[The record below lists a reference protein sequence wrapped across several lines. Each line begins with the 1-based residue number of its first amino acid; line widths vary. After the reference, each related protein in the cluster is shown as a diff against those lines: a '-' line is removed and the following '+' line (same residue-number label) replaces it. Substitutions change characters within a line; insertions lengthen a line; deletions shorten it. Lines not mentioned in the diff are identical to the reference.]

1 MNVVLLNSGPRINE
15 FTVYRTLGPYKLA
28 HALRKIGIST
38 VVIDHV
44 RWLDDNTLTQLLD
57 KFVTDDTL
65 CIGISTTFIYQQ
77 FDTPVFP
84 PGLQTAIEK
93 LAQKFPRAKIVLGG
107 PYTQRFKVEVHPS
120 FTKEI
125 DAIFEEYSE
134 DTFVDYIRSIKESN
148 ITLMPPFT
156 HELWNGKGVL
166 CFKKPKIERFNIET
180 SAFRFVDDDVIMPN
194 ETLPLEVSRGCIFKC
209 KFCNHLLLG
218 RGKLDYLRDF
228 ELLKDELMHNYE
240 KWGITNYYIICD
252 TFNDTEYK
260 MKAWYDMVAS
270 LPFKIKYTSYLRA
283 DLLDKFPDVP
293 YMLQESG
300 LLAGFHGIESL
311 GEQASGIIGK
321 GWSGKSAREY
331 IPKLY
336 HDIWNKKVAQT
347 LSFIVGLTGDT
358 RESLLDTAHWFVDND
373 LYNITWSSLG
383 LSNLGAVPGRH
394 ASEFE
399 KNATK
404 YGYEFVEFIADNRRK
419 TKGYYWKTDY
429 WTLRDADKYVQEVLR
444 PVTNKSNAPHGS
456 WTLLQFMQYPGVTEE
471 NLTKENSKKIVAD
484 LDLRLQQKLWINAY
498 VGKMLAL

>member
-1 MNVVLLNSGPRINE
+1 MNVILLNSGPRIND
-15 FTVYRTLGPYKLA
+15 FTIYRTLGPYKLA
-28 HALRKIGIST
+28 HALREANIST
-38 VVIDHV
+38 QVIDHV
-44 RWLDDNTLTQLLD
+44 GWLKDETLTQLLD
-57 KFVTDDTL
+57 KFVTTDTL
-65 CIGISTTFIYQQ
+65 CIGISTTFIYQ
-77 FDTPVFP
+77 FDAPVFP
-84 PGLQTAIEK
+84 SPLLRAIERIVQ
-93 LAQKFPRAKIVLGG
+93 LFPKVKIVLGG
-107 PYTQRFKVEVHPS
+107 PYTQNVRADVALS

-156 HELWNGKGVL
+156 HELWNGKGIL
-166 CFKKPKIERFNIET
+166 CFKKPKVERFNIET
-180 SAFRFVDDDVIMPN
+180 SAFRFTDDDAIMPN

-240 KWGITNYYIICD
+240 KWGTTNYYIICD

-283 DLLDKFPDVP
+283 DLLDRHPDVP

-336 HDIWNKKVAQT
+336 HDIWQKKIAQT

-358 RESLLDTAHWFVDND
+358 KESLLDTAHWFVDND
-373 LYNITWSSLG
+373 LYNINWSSLG
-383 LSNLGAVPGRH
+383 LSNLGSVPGRH

-404 YGYEFVEFIADNRRK
+404 YGYEFVAWPEDANKANKR
-419 TKGYYWKTDY
+419 YYWKTDY
-429 WTLRDADKYVQEVLR
+429 WTLRDADQYVREVLR
-444 PVTNKSNAPHGS
+444 PTTNPTNARHGS
-456 WTLLQFMQYPGVTEE
+456 WTLLQFLQYEGVTEE
-471 NLTKENSKKIVAD
+471 HLTKNGTHTIVKD
-484 LDLRLQQKLWINAY
+484 LNLYSQANLWLKVYVEKL
-498 VGKMLAL
+498 LAL